1 MKRYRG
7 TQSGQQMAGRGVRI
21 WNELWKSAA
30 PPYFKTKSPETQ
42 RRRGWRR
49 LLVQGWATSPGFAAP
64 HRTIANFRVVR
75 ASAPA
80 SLVRGLKE
88 RSGEAPSLS
97 LWARLWVGR
106 GNVAR
111 HQLCQS
117 IKELLGRSMPPPNP
131 SNPHFLVGAS
141 DTRLPV
147 FLNPTPVRHRAAEPR
162 YHAPSALL
170 GVTLH
175 STIHHFTRLG
185 GRF

>member
-1 MKRYRG
+1 MWAHRYLEEGAGGSRAGNYKGRGSAGGPETRMKRYRG
-7 TQSGQQMAGRGVRI
+7 TQSGQQMAGGVRI
-21 WNELWKSAA
+21 WNELRKSAA

-42 RRRGWRR
+42 RRRGCRR

-75 ASAPA
+75 ASVPA

-117 IKELLGRSMPPPNP
+117 IKELLGRSVPPPRSLSHQCLP
-131 SNPHFLVGAS
+131 WLRAQK
-141 DTRLPV
+141 TRLSCCV
-147 FLNPTPVRHRAAEPR
+147 PR
-162 YHAPSALL
+162 
-170 GVTLH
+170 V
-175 STIHHFTRLG
+175 
-185 GRF
+185 